1 MKFSLEHCLLRIFE
15 WVRLGFGK
23 PNTLV
28 WALATFQE
36 ISTRERTRFLSSLC
50 LSLSQKNWNM
60 NSPFCT
66 SIWYFLNWW
75 QKNLIY
81 NMLFMWKYN
90 CNPLKK
96 LLYKPTSYKAFFIY
110 SQNFLQVNIIILFLE
125 TEGNWGKKQR
135 SILLRITQLAIS

>member
-15 WVRLGFGK
+15 WVRHGFGK

-36 ISTRERTRFLSSLC
+36 ISTRERTRFLSSLS

-75 QKNLIY
+75 QKISSPITCSLCENTIAIRWKSCCISLHLI
-81 NMLFMWKYN
+81 NHFSFI
-90 CNPLKK
+90 LKTF
-96 LLYKPTSYKAFFIY
+96 YKW
-110 SQNFLQVNIIILFLE
+110 SQYYYTLS
-125 TEGNWGKKQR
+125 TDWGK
-135 SILLRITQLAIS
+135 LRQKAEKYITQDYPN